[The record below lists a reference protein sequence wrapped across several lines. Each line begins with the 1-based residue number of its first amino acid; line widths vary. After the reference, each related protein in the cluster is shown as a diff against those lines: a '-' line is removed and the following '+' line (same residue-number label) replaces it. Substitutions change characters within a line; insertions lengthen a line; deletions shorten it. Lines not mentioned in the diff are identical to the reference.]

1 MFPDFPEGKRYN
13 TFAGYYKRIYGE
25 RLQKLVIDAGF
36 TCPNRDGKVGRGGC
50 SFCDNAA
57 FHPGYSVS
65 GKSIADQIDEG
76 ISFHRVRY
84 RNTRHYLAYF
94 QSYSNTY
101 APLPRLVELYSEA
114 LSHPSV
120 VGIVIGTRP
129 DCVDEEKLDWLAS
142 LKDGRALP
150 GWRREGFGKPVVK
163 IEYGIESC
171 YDRTLER
178 VGRGHDVAAAVKAL
192 AMSAE
197 RGLEPG
203 AHFILGLPGE
213 TREMLLDQ
221 CSFISSL
228 PLHSVKFHQLQ
239 IVRGTRI
246 EKEFGTC
253 PGDFLRL
260 SLDDY
265 LDLVTDILERLRP
278 DLYIERVAGEVPP
291 RFVNETEWGLIRNFQ
306 ILHLLDDRL
315 EARNA
320 FQGRLFPSPACR

>member
-1 MFPDFPEGKRYN
+1 M
-13 TFAGYYKRIYGE
+13 
-25 RLQKLVIDAGF
+25 
-36 TCPNRDGKVGRGGC
+36 
-50 SFCDNAA
+50 
-57 FHPGYSVS
+57 
-65 GKSIADQIDEG
+65 
-76 ISFHRVRY
+76 
-84 RNTRHYLAYF
+84 
-94 QSYSNTY
+94 
-101 APLPRLVELYSEA
+101 
-114 LSHPSV
+114 
-120 VGIVIGTRP
+120 
-129 DCVDEEKLDWLAS
+129 
-142 LKDGRALP
+142 
-150 GWRREGFGKPVVK
+150 
-163 IEYGIESC
+163 
-171 YDRTLER
+171 ER